1 MDCRRHGWLRENG
14 RNDLHHRIAAPNTKS
29 GWVYAA
35 ISVHTLF
42 SAGTYLVAKGAVA
55 EIAPLVFAFYRFM
68 LASTV
73 FLGIMIL
80 RKSFFPFEKK
90 DLFMLLTLSFLIYPV
105 NQTFF
110 LIGISYTLPTH
121 AALLYASTPV
131 WIYLLSIFRK
141 EEQASSGKTIGIII
155 ALAGVIAFFVEKGIN
170 LKWDYFFGNLLVLVA
185 VWAWAAY
192 SVLGRPLVK
201 RRGAITVTASAS
213 VIGALIFLPLGLF
226 YAVNFDYSNVGVVG
240 WSGVAYTAILTSVI
254 AYTLWY
260 WGIKHFAPS
269 RVAVFMNLQPVLA
282 AVLAYFILSERLSAG
297 SVISG
302 LIILTGV
309 YITQKN

>member
-1 MDCRRHGWLRENG
+1 
-14 RNDLHHRIAAPNTKS
+14 
-29 GWVYAA
+29 
-35 ISVHTLF
+35 
-42 SAGTYLVAKGAVA
+42 
-55 EIAPLVFAFYRFM
+55 
-68 LASTV
+68 
-73 FLGIMIL
+73 
-80 RKSFFPFEKK
+80 
-90 DLFMLLTLSFLIYPV
+90 MLLTLSFLIYPV

-141 EEQASSGKTIGIII
+141 EEQASSGKTIGIIIALAGVIAGKTIGIII

>member
-1 MDCRRHGWLRENG
+1 
-14 RNDLHHRIAAPNTKS
+14 
-29 GWVYAA
+29 VYAA
-35 ISVHTLF
+35 ISGHTLI

-68 LASTV
+68 LASSV
-73 FLGIMIL
+73 FIGIMIL
-80 RKSFFPFEKK
+80 RKSYFPFEKK
-90 DLFMLLTLSFLIYPV
+90 DLLLLLSLSILIYPV

-121 AALLYASTPV
+121 AALLYATTPV
-131 WIYLLSIFRK
+131 WIYLLSIIRK
-141 EEQASSGKTIGIII
+141 EERASTGKTIGIII
-155 ALAGVIAFFVEKGIN
+155 ALAGVLAFFAEKGIS
-170 LKWDYFFGNLLVLVA
+170 LKWDYFFGNILVMIA

-201 RRGAITVTASAS
+201 RRGAFTVTASAS
-213 VIGALIFLPLGLF
+213 VIGAAIYFPLGLYLAIGF
-226 YAVNFDYSNVGVVG
+226 NYSHVGMVG
-240 WSGVAYTAILTSVI
+240 WSGIAYTAILTSVI

-260 WGIKHFAPS
+260 WGIKHFSPT
-269 RVAVFMNLQPVLA
+269 RVAVFMNLQPVVA

-302 LIILTGV
+302 LIILAGV
-309 YITQKN
+309 FITQRN